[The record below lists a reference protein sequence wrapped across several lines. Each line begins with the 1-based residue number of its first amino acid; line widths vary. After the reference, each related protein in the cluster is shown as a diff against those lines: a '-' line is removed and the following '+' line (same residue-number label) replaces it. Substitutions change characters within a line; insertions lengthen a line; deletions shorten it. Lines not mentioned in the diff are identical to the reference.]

1 MGAQHYHKRYHS
13 DALAGFMSLTLEERG
28 AYQTLLDLIYD
39 RGGPIQDNERLLA
52 GYMGCSVRKWRA
64 LRDDLIAKGK
74 IRLTDAGEITNS
86 RAEKE
91 IENQLKTSRK
101 HAENG
106 SNGGRKNAETVK
118 KSNEN
123 SGGEQAGLKPGSS
136 HTRYQIPDKL
146 EERGRAREVGPPSL
160 FEQQCRTVAEIIR
173 LTRPIGPADRDVMRA
188 WLADGLHFDWHIVE
202 GAKAVAA
209 RELGRGRCVN
219 GFRYLD
225 GGVRDYH
232 ADWVRDDNRL
242 RAIAGGKS

>member
-1 MGAQHYHKRYHS
+1 MSAGGFVLIHRSLLGHAAFRNDAEAMAFAWMIARAAWKPTRVRYKER
-13 DALAGFMSLTLEERG
+13 AITL
-28 AYQTLLDLIYD
+28 D
-39 RGGPIQDNERLLA
+39 RGELAVSVRDLAEALDRPKGWVERLL
-52 GYMGCSVRKWRA
+52 
-64 LRDDLIAKGK
+64 
-74 IRLTDAGEITNS
+74 IRLKTETMIETRSETGVNVITISNYSIYQAEQDSGETPHKTADETRAGQAPDTEQIREQIN
-86 RAEKE
+86 
-91 IENQLKTSRK
+91 
-101 HAENG
+101 
-106 SNGGRKNAETVK
+106 KN
-118 KSNEN
+118 
-123 SGGEQAGLKPGSS
+123 SS
-136 HTRYQIPDKL
+136 HVRP
-146 EERGRAREVGPPSL
+146 REAAPPSL

-209 RELGRGRCVN
+209 RELGRGRSVN